1 MIVAGAD
8 SQPLQLNK
16 EALRMMQRERQLVVL
31 ENTTSS
37 FGDGRMDQV
46 MGMTRAWLVSHMEIP
61 GVQVSSRMF

>member
-1 MIVAGAD
+1 LIVAGAD
-8 SQPLQLNK
+8 SQALQLNK
-16 EALRMMQRERQLVVL
+16 EALRMMQCERQLVVL

-46 MGMTRAWLVSHMEIP
+46 MGMTQAWLVSHMEIP